1 MKATVVSVSGDS
13 HTDDVACRKSKEV
26 SDPAVALCPRE
37 DAASSLFVFAVYDAF
52 RHVVYGTYTI
62 IIGTNPTRYRE
73 IVCYLRYDIKT
84 KQIAVAVSLVRE
96 QLVAVAVT
104 RWLLYMYDMYKT
116 KGYRTRE
123 APGPHHNPVYCLLLR
138 VCTEIERVATQGDTA
153 AVIYL
158 YVLPRIFKNRVF
170 CYEVQAHSVKK
181 KAAVRTYCIRTMYQ
195 VVVTYI
201 SIPGKYQA
209 TLPDPTI
216 NICTEIGIYFC
227 LRRPL
232 LLQGPRLTYEFGF
245 IY

>member
-1 MKATVVSVSGDS
+1 MRTAVIPVS
-13 HTDDVACRKSKEV
+13 
-26 SDPAVALCPRE
+26 
-37 DAASSLFVFAVYDAF
+37 Y
-52 RHVVYGTYTI
+52 
-62 IIGTNPTRYRE
+62 
-73 IVCYLRYDIKT
+73 
-84 KQIAVAVSLVRE
+84 
-96 QLVAVAVT
+96 
-104 RWLLYMYDMYKT
+104 
-116 KGYRTRE
+116 
-123 APGPHHNPVYCLLLR
+123 LLR
-138 VCTEIERVATQGDTA
+138 VCTEIKQVAIQGDTA
-153 AVIYL
+153 VIRL
-158 YVLPRIFKNRVF
+158 HVLPHIFTNWSF

-245 IY
+245 IYWCLYQKQKDTHALISPLCLDFHYSGVVVSITPLRRGNL